1 MPTSP
6 QELRDRI
13 AGVIGFP
20 ITPFTQNLELDVPS
34 LRENVEFMVHGG
46 IHALVAAGGTGE
58 LYSLT
63 PEEHATVV
71 RTTVEVVHGRIPVI
85 AGVGYSAALGRSLAR
100 AAEAAGADGILIL
113 PPYYVNA
120 DSNGL
125 IEYYRHI
132 AAATS
137 LGVFPYSRDWVTFT
151 PALLHK
157 LAEIPNAIAF
167 KDGQGDLRAFS
178 RLRHALGDRFLWL
191 GGVGDDM
198 VGGYFAAG
206 AKGFTSS
213 IANFMPDVA
222 LALFT
227 AARAGDFA
235 TVRAITAQKV
245 QDFYDLRIRR
255 KGYEV
260 SMVKEAM
267 HFLGMRAGPV
277 RPPLVNVSNEDRE
290 LLRRALE
297 RAGLR
302 TVVVQA
308 RS

>member
-1 MPTSP
+1 MPMSP
-6 QELRDRI
+6 QELRQRI

-20 ITPFTQNLELDVPS
+20 VTPFTQNLELDIEA
-34 LRENVEFMVHGG
+34 LRENVEFMVQGG

-71 RTTVEVVHGRIPVI
+71 RITVETVQGRIPVI
-85 AGVGYSAALGRSLAR
+85 AGVGYNAALGRSLAR
-100 AAEAAGADGILIL
+100 AAEAAGADGILML

-120 DSNGL
+120 DGNGL

-137 LGVFPYSRDWVTFT
+137 LGVLPYSRDWVSFT
-151 PALLHK
+151 PTLLRK
-157 LAEIPNAIAF
+157 LAEIPNVIAF
-167 KDGQGDLRAFS
+167 KDGQGDLRTFS

-198 VGGYFAAG
+198 VGGYFSAG
-206 AKGFTSS
+206 ATGFTSS
-213 IANFMPDVA
+213 IANFMPDIA

-227 AARAGDFA
+227 AAKAGNFTA
-235 TVRAITAQKV
+235 VRAITTQKV
-245 QDFYDLRIRR
+245 QDFYDLRVRR

-267 HFLGMRAGPV
+267 QFLGRKAGPV
-277 RPPLVNVSNEDRE
+277 RPPLVNVSEEDRE
-290 LLRRALE
+290 LLRQALE

-302 TVVVQA
+302 TMVQI